1 MCCTYPTLRV
11 AYTRCTQV
19 HTSVAHALRVAHA
32 LHCVLHARDAH
43 KCTHLHTTHN
53 CTPNFTHKCT
63 QLRVARTRCTQVHTS
78 AHYTQLHTQLHT
90 TACCTHTMHTR
101 PRQAGSLEALA
112 ADAVKLKEAVTFGS
126 AAGNGILLA
135 RCCWCFAVKMLIDL
149 TYFMPWNG

>member
-1 MCCTYPTLRV
+1 
-11 AYTRCTQV
+11 
-19 HTSVAHALRVAHA
+19 
-32 LHCVLHARDAH
+32 
-43 KCTHLHTTHN
+43 
-53 CTPNFTHKCT
+53 
-63 QLRVARTRCTQVHTS
+63 
-78 AHYTQLHTQLHT
+78 
-90 TACCTHTMHTR
+90 MHTR